1 LKVFF
6 AEAIATFIFI
16 SFVLMIKKHNGAQDC
31 APINSLAIG
40 MILFLSMTMV
50 SGISGGCI
58 NPVIGLLQS
67 NFQKFCNTTI
77 YPSAPETS
85 LIYVPAYIFGPLF
98 GGFIAGNFHKWIHEA
113 ALNSADDAKN
123 VEEGYGEMIQ

>member
-1 LKVFF
+1 MKVFF
-6 AEAIATFIFI
+6 AEAIATFLFI
-16 SFVLMIKKHNGAQDC
+16 SFVLMIKKHNGAVDC
-31 APINSLAIG
+31 DPVNSLANG
-40 MILFLSMTMV
+40 LILFLSMTMV

-67 NFQKFCNTTI
+67 NFQKFCNTSI
-77 YPSAPETS
+77 FPNAPETS

-113 ALNSADDAKN
+113 ALNSADEAKDA
-123 VEEGYGEMIQ
+123 EEEYGQMIQ